1 MAKIPVFGLGMA
13 SKSPYVT
20 AKSLQNV
27 YCEARPQGEKS
38 AMVGYRTPGLVSF
51 TDVGGSDAP
60 RGSRTVERT
69 GACYVVIGNIFY
81 QISGSGAATNLGT
94 LNTFTGR
101 VSMSDN
107 GVQVMIVDG
116 IYGYIYNT
124 NTLVFAQITD
134 VDFPANPTTVTYL
147 STRFIISLLNSSR
160 FYVSDINDGLA
171 WDALN
176 FANAETNPDPIVAV
190 WASNGQLLLQGTVS
204 TEYWG
209 NSGALDFPFTLITGT
224 ATEWGLAATW
234 SVAKYD
240 NSIAC
245 LIKNRMGQVMVAKL
259 SGYLPERISTP
270 DLENIINGYTIT
282 SDASAYTYML
292 GGHAMY
298 VINFPA
304 AQASWLYDGLTGM
317 WSKLKSFGVSR
328 HRAEFGFS
336 FNNKTIVS
344 DYSMGVLY
352 ELTNT
357 AMTDNGQQI
366 ESEIVSENISSPDL
380 DRLTIDKFR
389 VDVQLGMGSL
399 AVPNPQIGLYISR
412 DNGKTYG
419 AEMLRDIGPIGNYGN
434 TVDWNMLGTARD
446 FVMKLRVS
454 DPFDFT
460 LVSAM
465 INPED

>member
-1 MAKIPVFGLGMA
+1 MAKIPVFGLGLA

-20 AKSLQNV
+20 AKLMTNMYAES
-27 YCEARPQGEKS
+27 RPQGEKS
-38 AMVGYRTPGLVSF
+38 AMVGYRTPGLNVF
-51 TDVGGSDAP
+51 TDIGGMNPP

-69 GACYVVIGNIFY
+69 GACYVVIGNTFY
-81 QISGSGAATNLGT
+81 QISTLGATTSLGT

-116 IYGYIYNT
+116 LYGYIYNV
-124 NTLVFAQITD
+124 NTGIFVQITD

-147 STRFIISLLNSSR
+147 STRFIISLQASSR
-160 FYVSDINDGLA
+160 FYVSAINDGLS
-171 WDALN
+171 WDALM
-176 FANAETNPDPIVAV
+176 FANAETNPDPIIAV
-190 WASNGQLLLQGTVS
+190 WASNGQLILQGSVS

-209 NSGALDFPFTLITGT
+209 DSGALDFPFTLITGT

-245 LIKNRMGQVMVAKL
+245 LTKNRMGQVMVAKIA
-259 SGYLPERISTP
+259 GYLPQKISTP
-270 DLENIINGYTIT
+270 DLDNIINGYATV

-298 VINFPA
+298 VINFPSA
-304 AQASWLYDGLTGM
+304 GATWLYDGLTTM
-317 WSKLKSFGVSR
+317 WSKLKSFGIAR

-336 FNNKTIVS
+336 FNNKTIVA
-344 DYSMGVLY
+344 DYAMGVLY
-352 ELTNT
+352 ELTDT
-357 AMTDNGQQI
+357 AKTDNGQQI
-366 ESEIVSENISSPDL
+366 EAEIISENIGSPDL

-389 VDVQLGMGSL
+389 VDIQVGQGSL
-399 AVPNPQIGLYISR
+399 AVPNPQIGLSVSR

-419 AEMLRDIGPIGNYGN
+419 AEMLRDIGPIGNYRN

-446 FVMKLRVS
+446 VVFKLRVS

-460 LVSAM
+460 LVNAI
-465 INPED
+465 INPDN